1 MLSFL
6 LKPWIAT
13 CHETLDRLSDYLED
27 ELTPRERMRIVRHLA
42 RCERCRAMRESLSRT
57 LEQLRSL
64 GTIEQVA
71 PAPATVSSVLE
82 RIRLEEH

>member
-1 MLSFL
+1 VLSLL

-13 CHETLDRLSDYLED
+13 CHEARDRLSDFLED
-27 ELTPRERMRIVRHLA
+27 ELDARTRRRIVRHLA

-64 GTIEQVA
+64 GTVEQVA
-71 PAPATVSSVLE
+71 TAPATVSSVLE
-82 RIRLEEH
+82 RVQREDR

>member
-1 MLSFL
+1 VLSLL

-13 CHETLDRLSDYLED
+13 CHETRDRLSDFLED
-27 ELTPRERMRIVRHLA
+27 ELDARTRRRIVRHLA

-64 GTIEQVA
+64 GTVAQVA
-71 PAPATVSSVLE
+71 TAPATVSSVLE
-82 RIRLEEH
+82 RVQREDR

>member
-1 MLSFL
+1 VLSLL

-13 CHETLDRLSDYLED
+13 CHETRDRLSDFLED
-27 ELTPRERMRIVRHLA
+27 ELDARTRRRIVRHLA

-64 GTIEQVA
+64 GTVEQVA
-71 PAPATVSSVLE
+71 TAPATVSSVLE
-82 RIRLEEH
+82 RVQREDR